1 MDKIRR
7 NRRGETVMVTF
18 RFPKELYVRLPVQR
32 APNAGK
38 EAGVS
43 AYLRGRLIEA
53 VERDLATA
61 AVDAQVA

>member
-1 MDKIRR
+1 MDRR
-7 NRRGETVMVTF
+7 NRTKRGETVMVTF
-18 RFPKELYVRLPVQR
+18 RFPKELYDRLPVQR

-53 VERDLATA
+53 VERDLSSAE
-61 AVDAQVA
+61 VDAQAA